1 MFQRMNAVPISRRTL
16 LGAACLPFLSAC
28 GTPLPLLPAPRPDAD
43 AAKRLL
49 ASAQVHGLEAYRQ
62 ISDINV
68 SYDGQWRPL
77 INAVQPEVVDAGYRG
92 RSQERL
98 LPAAGVVAQA
108 YTGPQG
114 RKQVFWR
121 RGDGSAARP
130 GELGLWYDGQAST
143 DAARRSASALVA
155 ECYGLFLLGPLWLV
169 DRGLP
174 LQMAGSERV
183 DGRLCDVV
191 NVWMTPGLGQVAS
204 DRVALCI
211 DRDSGITRR
220 MRFTLEGFA
229 GTRGAVA
236 EVDTFEHQRR
246 FGVLWPMRSY
256 EEVVHPLRLPAH
268 DWHVTGLDVNRGYGI
283 DALQGP
289 DFSGAALAP
298 AAPV

>member
-1 MFQRMNAVPISRRTL
+1 MKVVPISRRTL
-16 LGAACLPFLSAC
+16 LGAACLPFLTAC
-28 GTPLPLLPAPRPDAD
+28 GTPLPLLPAPRPDA
-43 AAKRLL
+43 AAAARLL

-62 ISDINV
+62 IKDINV
-68 SYDGQWRPL
+68 SYDGRWRPL

-92 RSQERL
+92 SSQERL

-130 GELGLWYDGQAST
+130 GELGLWYGGQAST
-143 DAARRSASALVA
+143 DPARRSASALVA

-191 NVWMTPGLGQVAS
+191 NVWMSPGLGQVAS
-204 DRVALCI
+204 DRVSLCI
-211 DRDSGITRR
+211 GRDDGITRR
-220 MRFTLEGFA
+220 LRFTLEGFA

-236 EVDTFEHQRR
+236 EVDTFDHQRR

-268 DWHVTGLDVNRGYGI
+268 DWHVTGLDVNRGYGV

-289 DFSGAALAP
+289 DFTGAALAP